1 MLLTV
6 VHNRHLLST
15 ASERHRFAEAEDFAA
30 RVVAFVSNLSRDSVK
45 LQAQLHDSA
54 EGQRMDLKFHHLAT
68 KVIVTVQ
75 YEPGYPVPYF
85 DEDLWN

>member
-15 ASERHRFAEAEDFAA
+15 ASERQRFAEAEAFAT

-45 LQAQLHDSA
+45 LQAKLHYSAA
-54 EGQRMDLKFHHLAT
+54 EGQRMDLKFRYFA
-68 KVIVTVQ
+68 VQ